1 MLKMV
6 LAWVLSVAT
15 VIAIM
20 WLALS
25 TRASRVS
32 DVSIDVLLG
41 VPTDEDPDPEV
52 DEMIAGAYADYDR
65 YRADAVMP
73 GEGES
78 AHGDR

>member
-1 MLKMV
+1 MLTMI

-20 WLALS
+20 WFALS
-25 TRASRVS
+25 TRASRAS
-32 DVSIDVLLG
+32 DISIDVLLG

-65 YRADAVMP
+65 YRTDRVMP
-73 GEGES
+73 GEGDGR
-78 AHGDR
+78 GDR